1 MNIKNH
7 FFLPL
12 LRILFYSLPVS
23 FVIGSLVV
31 NLNIILFLIL
41 GLIYLFLNKIKI
53 IFNLTNLVL
62 LSFFIVCI
70 LSSLINIDLIGEKN
84 FYKSIF
90 LLRFYFL
97 YLLIETLIFNK
108 KIEVKYFSH
117 VCYLLIIL
125 ISLDLALQFFIGKN
139 ILGYEPWEGRITG
152 IFEHEAIAGSFLQK
166 IYIFSLISIF
176 LIFYLNNKENNY
188 KVILSFI
195 VIIFASYVASN
206 RISFLILISSTI
218 FLIIFFRRFRKN
230 LILSLIFLIP
240 FFYYFYNN
248 DNQIN
253 LRYQGF
259 IYKITKIIK
268 LDNLNSF
275 SDNNI
280 ISKDKNDEIQASLPN
295 HLKIYVTTYQSF
307 KKNLWLGNGVKSFRY
322 NCKNFLDQKNTLCS
336 THPHNYHLEV
346 LHDTGLIG
354 FILLSIFVIL
364 FLWKK
369 ISLILSSNFLSSQ
382 KIILSLLV
390 LNFLVEIFPFKS
402 TGSFFTTWNGSL
414 LWISIALL
422 NIERKGQV

>member
-7 FFLPL
+7 FFTSIKNIIL
-12 LRILFYSLPVS
+12 LSSVS

-152 IFEHEAIAGSFLQK
+152 IFEHEAIAGSFCK
-166 IYIFSLISIF
+166 KYIFF
-176 LIFYLNNKENNY
+176 
-188 KVILSFI
+188 
-195 VIIFASYVASN
+195 
-206 RISFLILISSTI
+206 
-218 FLIIFFRRFRKN
+218 
-230 LILSLIFLIP
+230 
-240 FFYYFYNN
+240 
-248 DNQIN
+248 
-253 LRYQGF
+253 
-259 IYKITKIIK
+259 
-268 LDNLNSF
+268 
-275 SDNNI
+275 
-280 ISKDKNDEIQASLPN
+280 
-295 HLKIYVTTYQSF
+295 
-307 KKNLWLGNGVKSFRY
+307 
-322 NCKNFLDQKNTLCS
+322 
-336 THPHNYHLEV
+336 
-346 LHDTGLIG
+346 
-354 FILLSIFVIL
+354 LLS
-364 FLWKK
+364 
-369 ISLILSSNFLSSQ
+369 Q
-382 KIILSLLV
+382 
-390 LNFLVEIFPFKS
+390 
-402 TGSFFTTWNGSL
+402 FF
-414 LWISIALL
+414 
-422 NIERKGQV
+422 

>member
-1 MNIKNH
+1 M
-7 FFLPL
+7 
-12 LRILFYSLPVS
+12 
-23 FVIGSLVV
+23 
-31 NLNIILFLIL
+31 
-41 GLIYLFLNKIKI
+41 
-53 IFNLTNLVL
+53 
-62 LSFFIVCI
+62 
-70 LSSLINIDLIGEKN
+70 
-84 FYKSIF
+84 
-90 LLRFYFL
+90 
-97 YLLIETLIFNK
+97 
-108 KIEVKYFSH
+108 
-117 VCYLLIIL
+117 
-125 ISLDLALQFFIGKN
+125 
-139 ILGYEPWEGRITG
+139 
-152 IFEHEAIAGSFLQK
+152 QK
-166 IYIFSLISIF
+166 IYIFLISIF

-195 VIIFASYVASN
+195 IIIFASFVASE
-206 RISFLILISSTI
+206 ISFFILISLTI
-218 FLIIFFRRFRKN
+218 FLIFFFRRFRKN

-364 FLWKK
+364 FL
-369 ISLILSSNFLSSQ
+369 
-382 KIILSLLV
+382 
-390 LNFLVEIFPFKS
+390 
-402 TGSFFTTWNGSL
+402 
-414 LWISIALL
+414 
-422 NIERKGQV
+422 